1 MTNFIGYLCA
11 ALTTIA
17 FIPQA
22 IKVYKTKQTEDIS
35 LGMMSLMTA
44 GVGLWVVYGFLLN
57 AIPVIVA
64 NVLTFILSLYIL
76 IMKIKIDILI
86 GREKSKM

>member
-1 MTNFIGYLCA
+1 MTNFIGYICA

-22 IKVYKTKQTEDIS
+22 IKVYRTKQTEDIS
-35 LGMMSLMTA
+35 FGMMLLMTT

-57 AIPVIVA
+57 AIPVIAA
-64 NVLTFILSLYIL
+64 NVITFILSLYIL
-76 IMKIKIDILI
+76 IMKIKIDILT
-86 GREKSKM
+86 GKKKSKL

>member
-35 LGMMSLMTA
+35 FGMMSLMTT

-76 IMKIKIDILI
+76 IMKIRIDILT
-86 GREKSKM
+86 GREKNKL